1 MTHSPDDSGK
11 KQSQQQAEHRTGDG
25 YNDFVERGNFR
36 QLRPVQ
42 VGFALDN
49 VHWRKL
55 RQRNKTS
62 EWQRP
67 ERVLDA
73 VNRLLPKRFAKPN
86 AEFLDVETPPP
97 RREKMPELMYH
108 DKQVK
113 QDEDLEQDEDDASD
127 MQNHVVSLVISESLD
142 TPFCLPL

>member
-1 MTHSPDDSGK
+1 MTDSPDDSGK
-11 KQSQQQAEHRTGDG
+11 KHGQQQAEHRTRDR

-42 VGFALDN
+42 VGFALDD
-49 VHWRKL
+49 VHRRKL

-67 ERVLDA
+67 EGVLDA
-73 VNRLLPKRFAKPN
+73 VNRLFPKRFAKPD

-97 RREKMPELMYH
+97 RGEKMPELMHH
-108 DKQVK
+108 DEQVK
-113 QDEDLEQDEDDASD
+113 
-127 MQNHVVSLVISESLD
+127 
-142 TPFCLPL
+142 